1 MIRVTFVLYLWKR
14 EREKKLCLHN
24 FATPEILGDLK
35 FTDTRGILYN
45 YTFHFFF
52 SNTLKEYGSSQ
63 QKQRGW
69 CVNFNH
75 CYILENPLAF
85 SALLC

>member
-45 YTFHFFF
+45 YTFHFF
-52 SNTLKEYGSSQ
+52 L
-63 QKQRGW
+63 
-69 CVNFNH
+69 V
-75 CYILENPLAF
+75 IL
-85 SALLC
+85 